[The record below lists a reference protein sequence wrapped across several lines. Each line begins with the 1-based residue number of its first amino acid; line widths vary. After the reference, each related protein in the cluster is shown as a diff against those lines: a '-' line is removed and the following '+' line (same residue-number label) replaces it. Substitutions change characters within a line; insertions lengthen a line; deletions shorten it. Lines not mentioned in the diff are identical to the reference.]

1 MSIKAKTQAQK
12 PETRRLI
19 KVSPEDAEATEAMFS
34 LLLGDNLEG
43 RKSYIAEN
51 GAQYLDELDLS

>member
-1 MSIKAKTQAQK
+1 MRLTTMNPK
-12 PETRRLI
+12 TRRLI